1 MDRVA
6 VANHIEGPVTL
17 TLPRPNAALFPIVNV
32 PPLCVSTPENVFAPL
47 NVNPPEDSVIPP
59 PKFTD
64 PAAENV
70 PPFTKTLPPTEEA
83 ALKLSVPPPT
93 LSPPPIVTAP
103 LNVAVFT
110 PDFTKLNAVDPVSV
124 NAPEIVRA
132 PEVFAPPSV
141 NVTGAKVLA
150 TSACSVMP
158 TAESLAKVWL
168 PDSDKPI
175 RSVVSPTVNAPEPVF
190 LMPPDPNA
198 IVCTPVAEPKVTPKF
213 DAMFNPNNAML
224 EFRTGLCASVSPL
237 AKSAVVVPSGRTP
250 PTHEVPK
257 LKFVPP
263 LTQLTAITGCDV
275 ARNTPPIKTEMA
287 RMNQGIRRM
296 NSCGRFCRN
305 AAIALRAVSL
315 QRRCSR
321 SSRKMYWSL
330 MDFKTGDWFRVRVF
344 AGPRRRVAVPLT
356 HRFV

>member
-1 MDRVA
+1 VFTPLNVKAPLPAFTNAPLPDKIPDNVTPLATAKFEPEFKVPAPDSTNAPLFDASPSVALPPKTYAFAIVRAVVLSLDNTPPDSVTNPVPKPALFPTRTAPSKTCNPPLNVLTPLNANAPNPCLINPDNPPTTPLRVTTPAALETFTDRVAPPRFTAPVSVKATLLPYSTSPAKLTAFAMDRVA

-158 TAESLAKVWL
+158 TAESLAKV
-168 PDSDKPI
+168 
-175 RSVVSPTVNAPEPVF
+175 
-190 LMPPDPNA
+190 
-198 IVCTPVAEPKVTPKF
+198 
-213 DAMFNPNNAML
+213 
-224 EFRTGLCASVSPL
+224 
-237 AKSAVVVPSGRTP
+237 
-250 PTHEVPK
+250 
-257 LKFVPP
+257 
-263 LTQLTAITGCDV
+263 
-275 ARNTPPIKTEMA
+275 
-287 RMNQGIRRM
+287 
-296 NSCGRFCRN
+296 
-305 AAIALRAVSL
+305 
-315 QRRCSR
+315 
-321 SSRKMYWSL
+321 
-330 MDFKTGDWFRVRVF
+330 
-344 AGPRRRVAVPLT
+344 
-356 HRFV
+356 